1 MISFL
6 SSLPF
11 VVKILVAA
19 LTDYLLGSSNMA
31 YYLGKIKGVN
41 LREGGSGNLG
51 TSNALVMLG
60 FGAAALTFI
69 HDTAK
74 SVLAIW
80 LVRTLFPDTAYIE
93 YVAGVG
99 SVLGHIFP
107 FYLKFYGGK
116 GFAAFLGMVLAIDWK
131 FFLVLV
137 VLIAVATLVT
147 DYIVAGTFTTIVAY
161 PFFLA
166 CTGRFIPAAIVL
178 LATLVIFWAHR
189 VNIARLK
196 KGEEIRFR
204 SAFKK
209 KET

>member
-1 MISFL
+1 MICFL

-11 VVKILVAA
+11 AVKLFLAA
-19 LTDYLLGSSNMA
+19 LIGYLLGSSNMA
-31 YYLGKIKGVN
+31 YYLGRIKGVN

-51 TSNALVMLG
+51 TSNALVLLG
-60 FGAAALTFI
+60 FWAAALTFI
-69 HDTAK
+69 HDTLK

-93 YVAGVG
+93 YAAGVC

-137 VLIAVATLVT
+137 VLIVITTLVS
-147 DYIVAGTFTTIVAY
+147 DYIVAGTFTAIVAY
-161 PFFLA
+161 PVFLA
-166 CTGRFIPAAIVL
+166 CTGRLIPAAIVL
-178 LATLVIFWAHR
+178 VSTLFILRAHR
-189 VNIARLK
+189 ENIARLK

-204 SAFKK
+204 SAIKK
-209 KET
+209 QKT